1 MVVDVWLGSC
11 PAPSRVLSS
20 MYACMPCMFM
30 QECMPQWWVRHLTR
44 IHGVCCTLARAWQ
57 EGHLVS
63 LLCSPLAHVYSTC
76 NHMHACMYVCGIL
89 CMHVTQSL
97 TSCTHVAELLIAVP
111 MSMRPCCVD
120 TSWRSCL
127 LRQSDSCGCAEPQI
141 CDRITSHSP
150 RVPHVLSSS
159 SHPSCTT

>member
-1 MVVDVWLGSC
+1 MHVCHACLCKSVC
-11 PAPSRVLSS
+11 LSGGCVILFAFT
-20 MYACMPCMFM
+20 AC
-30 QECMPQWWVRHLTR
+30 VARL
-44 IHGVCCTLARAWQ
+44 LARAWQ

-76 NHMHACMYVCGIL
+76 NHMHACMYVCVIL

-127 LRQSDSCGCAEPQI
+127 LRQSDSCGCAEPQM